1 MQGIVVDYSHTSGT
15 SNVVNIVTI
24 TTPIIFSGRPANII
38 LGIVTNPLAKTIVF
52 GGVLTG
58 IMKE

>member
-1 MQGIVVDYSHTSGT
+1 MHDIIVDYSHTSGT
-15 SNVVNIVTI
+15 SNVVNIVMSM
-24 TTPIIFSGRPANII
+24 TPIIFNGKPASII
-38 LGIVTNPLAKTIVF
+38 FGIVTYPLAKTMVF